1 MNRSIRHIAITI
13 FAPMVALA
21 LPGCIVQDIHD
32 QIALSN
38 EKLAQIDESFAKVE
52 RANELLNNLDAQLDQ
67 LAQLEAIQANLSAI
81 STKLGTIDG
90 NLESMDAR
98 IASLETELVEV
109 GEHLASLRR
118 TINNIDS
125 TIPFLKISG
134 DGDEGKEAL
143 EADPEQTRPSPEPQA
158 PPRPTTGDGAAP

>member
-1 MNRSIRHIAITI
+1 MNRPLIALVVG
-13 FAPMVALA
+13 AAAA

-38 EKLAQIDESFAKVE
+38 DKLQQIDDSFTKVE
-52 RANELLNNLDAQLDQ
+52 RANELLNKLDAQLNQ
-67 LAQLEAIQANLSAI
+67 LAQLESINGNLTAIDA
-81 STKLGTIDG
+81 KLGTIDG

-98 IASLETELVEV
+98 IASLEKELAAVS
-109 GEHLASLRR
+109 EHLASLRK

-134 DGDEGKEAL
+134 DDEETKDAL
-143 EADPEQTRPSPEPQA
+143 QTETPPAADPAQPEKDSA
-158 PPRPTTGDGAAP
+158 E